1 MKNLTFILLFINL
14 FAISQNNLSFN
25 RVIDTIIVM
34 DLTTTIG
41 NDPVEGDYFGPEAN
55 YTWKLNYAISSGN
68 KGSTYAGLN
77 CSGGCQYC
85 SCVSYVKLAVHD
97 GQNQF
102 VLDKAE
108 IGCSVYPE
116 PNSVINR
123 LDFPIWINSNSSLL
137 QIFIPNVGSG
147 SCDWTIP
154 DIVAQTYLSITE
166 FKITE

>member
-1 MKNLTFILLFINL
+1 MKNLIFVTLFINL

-34 DLTTTIG
+34 DLTTTVG
-41 NDPVEGDYFGPEAN
+41 NDPVEGGNFGPEAN

-68 KGSTYAGLN
+68 KGSTTSPSN

-85 SCVSYVKLAVHD
+85 ACISYISLAVHD
-97 GQNQF
+97 GQNLF
-102 VLDKAE
+102 TLDKAE
-108 IGCSVYPE
+108 INCSEYPE

-123 LDFPIWINSNSSLL
+123 LDFPIWINSNSSLR
-137 QIFIPNVGSG
+137 QIFFPNVGSG
-147 SCDWTIP
+147 ACDWTIA